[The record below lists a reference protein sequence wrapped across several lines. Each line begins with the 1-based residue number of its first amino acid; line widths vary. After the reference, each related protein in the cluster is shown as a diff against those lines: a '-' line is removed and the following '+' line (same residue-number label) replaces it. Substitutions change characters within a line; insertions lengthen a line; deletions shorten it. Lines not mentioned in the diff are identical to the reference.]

1 MIRVYATCTSCG
13 QDAALTETVRDAA
26 LNLLDALGW
35 WDLDT
40 TPLCPNCAAGP
51 SITGAVA

>member
-13 QDAALTETVRDAA
+13 QDAALTEHDTEAA
-26 LNLLDALGW
+26 KDLLDALGW

-40 TPLCPNCAAGP
+40 TPLCPNCASWENA
-51 SITGAVA
+51 S